1 MPISDPLAFGLSAGS
16 NFNMSSGAGPYQW
29 PGAFN
34 YRGGSAGRLGP
45 RMTPT
50 AAAGAAQKFNLG
62 SATDLE
68 NISDRINQINLAAT
82 KTAQQA
88 RIPNDP
94 ALEAQSSTN
103 IGQELQGQV
112 PQDVQNLLAQ
122 QAAERGVAG
131 GFGGGPNANAAYL
144 RALGLTSLQQQQA
157 GQQNLS
163 AAVARNPA
171 APIFDPTTQLLTP
184 YQGAQLELGYQ
195 TEADRAAEEQRR
207 LDIEAAR
214 GGGGGRGGGGRYGYG
229 GTETGSSPYEYGEPG
244 MYAYGMPTTTTT
256 GGPTVS
262 QSVPF
267 NWQQSLGN
275 YIPAGDT
282 GGTFYAGPNT
292 NQFSDYYDY
301 SGGNQGL
308 I

>member
-1 MPISDPLAFGLSAGS
+1 
-16 NFNMSSGAGPYQW
+16 MSSGAGPYQW

-82 KTAQQA
+82 KAAQQA
-88 RIPNDP
+88 RIPGET
-94 ALEAQSSTN
+94 ALETKSSAN
-103 IGQELQGQV
+103 IAADLAGQV
-112 PQDVQNLLAQ
+112 DPDTQALLAQ
-122 QAAERGVAG
+122 QAAERGISG
-131 GFGGGPNANAAYL
+131 GFDPSSPNASAAYL
-144 RALGLTSLQQQQA
+144 RALGLTSYGRKAA
-157 GQQNLS
+157 GQQELS
-163 AAVARNPA
+163 GAVARNPA

-207 LDIEAAR
+207 LDLEAAR

-256 GGPTVS
+256 GGPTVG
-262 QSVPF
+262 QSIPF

-308 I
+308 A